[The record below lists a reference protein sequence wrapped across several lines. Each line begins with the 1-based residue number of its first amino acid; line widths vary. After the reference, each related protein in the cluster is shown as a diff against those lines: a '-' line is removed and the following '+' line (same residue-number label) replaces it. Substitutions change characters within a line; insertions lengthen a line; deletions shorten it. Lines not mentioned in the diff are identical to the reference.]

1 MNNSRKKGPYKCV
14 INTIHNLLKEFINDS
29 IREFFFQLLNS
40 EIVRRSFTNV
50 MSEKTKVWKT
60 MPLATAVLMSIEKRQ
75 GVILDDELA
84 NILSMEFGDVSK
96 AEINQVLMNLEI
108 RGLVHVSFI
117 TKNKR
122 RIERIKDNMLY
133 MAVGED

>member
-1 MNNSRKKGPYKCV
+1 
-14 INTIHNLLKEFINDS
+14 
-29 IREFFFQLLNS
+29 
-40 EIVRRSFTNV
+40 
-50 MSEKTKVWKT
+50 MSEKTKIWKT

-75 GVILDDELA
+75 GVILDDELE
-84 NILSMEFGDVSK
+84 NLLSLEFGDVSK

-122 RIERIKDNMLY
+122 RIERIKDSMIY